1 MTTDH
6 MELRNA
12 VERGLPKML
21 VNSTAVVSLLAI
33 AELLVAY
40 DALVAAGK
48 KSAKS
53 GTYSPEFEE
62 AWSEYP
68 ERPGNS
74 KAAAFK
80 AWKARLTAG
89 ATVLEMIEGTRK
101 YAIYCKA
108 EGTEPQFVKQAATF
122 YGPGEHFTADWT
134 PRKQQRRV
142 LPERRDLQA
151 QQDAA
156 NAEAKRRLFG
166 ETAVEPE
173 FTEWSVID
181 AT

>member
-6 MELRNA
+6 TDLRAA
-12 VERGLPKML
+12 VELHAKLKGG
-21 VNSTAVVSLLAI
+21 ALLTI
-33 AELLVAY
+33 KFLDLAELLAAY
-40 DALVAAGK
+40 DALAGAGK

-68 ERPGNS
+68 ARPGNS
-74 KAAAFK
+74 KAAAYK

-101 YAIYCKA
+101 YAIYCKI
-108 EGTEPQFVKQAATF
+108 EGTEPQFVKQASTF

-166 ETAVEPE
+166 DAPLAPE
-173 FTEWSVID
+173 FPEWSVID